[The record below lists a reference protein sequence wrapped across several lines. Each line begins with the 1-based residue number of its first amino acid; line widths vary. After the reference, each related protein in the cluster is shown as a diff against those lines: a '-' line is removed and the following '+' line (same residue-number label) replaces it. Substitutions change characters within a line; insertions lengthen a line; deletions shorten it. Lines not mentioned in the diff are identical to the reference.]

1 MEKQN
6 KVPTDIE
13 RRRLIANLLDIPP
26 VLLGLASLET
36 VRMQPQIAAEKGS
49 VQTHLLKKV
58 SIDLTPYHNDIHL
71 SLHLHKTSHAQ
82 EVMGTILADIQNLQ
96 NLESQARGDLLYHIQ
111 ELLLGNYL
119 LATKIVK
126 DSRNYAQAYIFA
138 NEAVRVAK
146 SMKDKELIAAAKY
159 VRGCTKLE
167 WGSFGSIRCGIF
179 QPNKEK
185 INEAIRDLQDV
196 LKQAQGEPESVHP
209 QLHGFAMLQLSRAQG
224 LLVGNEQKQAITQT
238 LVLVDQASDYVGK
251 NALDNVYT
259 RLLVTGTVSGL
270 HSGAY
275 HLIKAE
281 VLTILGL
288 TGQAYSELKRVKE
301 LTEKTYG
308 RDETRNHAWIDVAT
322 SKSCIGLDNY
332 AEATEKAKE
341 ALIACQDISS
351 VQNIA
356 VIVDIYGRLVASSYG
371 MSEDVRELGK
381 MLKEFTRTHGS
392 KMSQEGKHQ

>member
-1 MEKQN
+1 
-6 KVPTDIE
+6 
-13 RRRLIANLLDIPP
+13 
-26 VLLGLASLET
+26 
-36 VRMQPQIAAEKGS
+36 
-49 VQTHLLKKV
+49 LKKV